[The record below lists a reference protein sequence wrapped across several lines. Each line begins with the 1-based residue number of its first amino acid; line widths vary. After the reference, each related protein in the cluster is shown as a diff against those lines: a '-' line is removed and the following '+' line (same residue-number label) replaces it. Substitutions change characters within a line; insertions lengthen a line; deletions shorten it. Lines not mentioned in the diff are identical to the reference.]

1 MCERRRLQS
10 PVREVLF
17 QKQGGLKWEG
27 FDVPGFIS
35 FWILPKRR
43 GEAEKAEGELAWTA
57 GTGSATMEECC
68 SGTEIARSK
77 RRGQAFRGRVHA

>member
-10 PVREVLF
+10 PVTEVLF

-27 FDVPGFIS
+27 FDAPGFIS
-35 FWILPKRR
+35 FWILPQGR

-68 SGTEIARSK
+68 GETEIARSK
-77 RRGQAFRGRVHA
+77 RHGQAFRGRVHA